1 MQQGIL
7 VVGTKNNNELWIFPC
22 GHCFVSNAVV
32 ASTLLM
38 IVNEFCYYYLGK
50 HTMAAVS
57 ITCWLNPNMWC
68 NESMHTTM
76 DTQIPQSGYK
86 TPWTEEVDQLY
97 RRAGAF
103 GDLKQANC
111 LGYKPKIK
119 GEYCWRVSSSE
130 VFYPWNKF
138 VAPKDYWKSAW

>member
-50 HTMAAVS
+50 HTMAAEYHML
-57 ITCWLNPNMWC
+57 T
-68 NESMHTTM
+68 
-76 DTQIPQSGYK
+76 
-86 TPWTEEVDQLY
+86 
-97 RRAGAF
+97 
-103 GDLKQANC
+103 
-111 LGYKPKIK
+111 KPKH
-119 GEYCWRVSSSE
+119 V
-130 VFYPWNKF
+130 V
-138 VAPKDYWKSAW
+138 